1 MQHHNYSL
9 YDLEN
14 MIPWERE
21 IYVTFLLEWLKEEN
35 DRRKKEKDE
44 DLRKEAEKDG
54 GLGRPTANAK
64 EKSHAE
70 RLAEN
75 KSIDEYIEK
84 SYINQQNKK
93 SESNW
98 RNLCLKILE
107 KEGFLEGYEIQN
119 EGQIDANIH
128 LNLHYWQKGEPAIT
142 GLKRISKPGLR
153 IYSKNNELPIVY
165 GNRGIAV
172 VSTNKGVMTGI
183 EAKRGGVGGEV
194 LFYVW

>member
-1 MQHHNYSL
+1 MSVTDPIADMLTRIRNAVMVGHESVDVPVSN
-9 YDLEN
+9 
-14 MIPWERE
+14 IKVE
-21 IYVTFLLEWLKEEN
+21 I
-35 DRRKKEKDE
+35 
-44 DLRKEAEKDG
+44 A
-54 GLGRPTANAK
+54 
-64 EKSHAE
+64 
-70 RLAEN
+70 
-75 KSIDEYIEK
+75 
-84 SYINQQNKK
+84 Q
-93 SESNW
+93 
-98 RNLCLKILE
+98 ILE

-119 EGQIDANIH
+119 EGQIDANIQ

-172 VSTNKGVMTGI
+172 ISTNKGVMTGI